1 MMHTMGGRE
10 EWGLGGRAS
19 RSLGPNSCHVIL
31 LACLGDGQ
39 VSDVT
44 FSHQAEDFLTT
55 THTLLTEVHRSRRPS
70 LQRVE
75 LATVMIC

>member
-1 MMHTMGGRE
+1 MMHTMGERE

-44 FSHQAEDFLTT
+44 FSHDVEDFSDNY
-55 THTLLTEVHRSRRPS
+55 THTSDGGAS
-70 LQRVE
+70 
-75 LATVMIC
+75 